1 MDLIELSSLQLCDN
15 TRFNET
21 CSKAYFFYA
30 GFVSELSTSYEEAIN
45 RSIELENLNWLDGKT
60 RAVFFEFTIY
70 NPFTNFFA
78 VVNIL
83 TEILATGG
91 YYPYPYIA
99 TTRLYRYIG
108 AEAKVMMVLELVF
121 FAYLLYYMVREG
133 KELRAIGKRA
143 YFREAWNYFDILVIV
158 TSILSIVFYFM
169 RLVATKI
176 VIAQANEDP
185 YSFTNFNYVVVLDG
199 FVSTFMGLTV
209 FVSFLKFLRL
219 LRFNRTIGKLAST
232 LRACVAPL
240 ASFFLLFIIVF
251 LAYAQF
257 AFLIFGPEMTDY
269 SSFDRCLSNML
280 GMTLGSFDFDALSST
295 NRILGPIFFFTYIL
309 AMVMILMN
317 VFLSIINDTFNE
329 VSSDVSKQS
338 SDSEIA
344 DFMMDRFVATVK
356 RTGATIQPIYKE
368 PKDKLDQ
375 NLDDIEELSDN
386 VQLALRSLCLESIR
400 HTSWFK
406 TDDVE
411 ESEKKRQILEL
422 LLISGENFTEND
434 VCDAIPVLDTVLAK
448 YSAEQLKTITKNFQE
463 KLAREE
469 REDGEKMDAHDDD
482 NHDGDDDDGD
492 EDSDDSTDNSNS
504 DRDENVFDAKDNA
517 RFDF

>member
-1 MDLIELSSLQLCDN
+1 M
-15 TRFNET
+15 TRPYCFVN
-21 CSKAYFFYA
+21 S
-30 GFVSELSTSYEEAIN
+30 GFVSELSASYEEAIN
-45 RSIELENLNWLDGKT
+45 KSIELENLNWLDGKT

-108 AEAKVMMVLELVF
+108 AEAKVIMVLELVF

-133 KELRAIGKRA
+133 KELRSIGKRA
-143 YFREAWNYFDILVIV
+143 YFREPWNYFDILVIV
-158 TSILSIVFYFM
+158 TSIVSIVFYFM
-169 RLVATKI
+169 RLVATK
-176 VIAQANEDP
+176 VVVGRANDDP

-199 FVSTFMGLTV
+199 FVSAFMGLTV
-209 FVSFLKFLRL
+209 FVCFLKFLRL

-232 LRACVAPL
+232 LRACVGPL
-240 ASFFLLFIIVF
+240 SSFFLLFIIVF

-257 AFLIFGPEMTDY
+257 AFLIFGPEMSDY
-269 SSFDRCLSNML
+269 SSFARCLSNML
-280 GMTLGSFDFDALSST
+280 GMTLGSFDFNALTST

-309 AMVMILMN
+309 VMVMILMN

-329 VSSDVSKQS
+329 VNSDVSKQS

-368 PKDKLDQ
+368 PKDELDQ
-375 NLDDIEELSDN
+375 NVDDIEELSEN
-386 VQLALRSLCLESIR
+386 VQLVLRSLCLESIR

-422 LLISGENFTEND
+422 LLISGENFTESE

-463 KLAREE
+463 KIAREE
-469 REDGEKMDAHDDD
+469 KDEATEKM
-482 NHDGDDDDGD
+482 GEEDDDDEDGKD
-492 EDSDDSTDNSNS
+492 DSDGSNEDSNS
-504 DRDENVFDAKDNA
+504 DRDENVFDAKDNV

>member
-1 MDLIELSSLQLCDN
+1 MVIM
-15 TRFNET
+15 
-21 CSKAYFFYA
+21 A
-30 GFVSELSTSYEEAIN
+30 
-45 RSIELENLNWLDGKT
+45 LEF
-60 RAVFFEFTIY
+60 VFF
-70 NPFTNFFA
+70 
-78 VVNIL
+78 V
-83 TEILATGG
+83 
-91 YYPYPYIA
+91 
-99 TTRLYRYIG
+99 
-108 AEAKVMMVLELVF
+108 
-121 FAYLLYYMVREG
+121 YLLYYIVREV
-133 KELRAIGKRA
+133 KELRSVGKRA
-143 YFREAWNYFDILVIV
+143 YFRDPWNYFDMFVIAA
-158 TSILSIVFYFM
+158 SITTIVFYFM
-169 RLVATKI
+169 RMVATKV
-176 VIAQANEDP
+176 VIKRANEDP
-185 YSFTNFNYVVVLDG
+185 YAFTNFNYVVVLDG
-199 FVSTFMGLTV
+199 LVTAFMGLSV

-257 AFLIFGPEMTDY
+257 AFLIFGPVMSDY
-269 SSFDRCLSNML
+269 SSFARCMSNML
-280 GMTLGSFDFDALSST
+280 GMTLGSFDFGALTST
-295 NRILGPIFFFTYIL
+295 NRILGPIFFFSYIL
-309 AMVMILMN
+309 VMVMILMN

-329 VSSDVSKQS
+329 VNSDVSKQS
-338 SDSEIA
+338 NESEIA

-368 PKDKLDQ
+368 PKDQLDQ

-406 TDDVE
+406 ANDIE

-422 LLISGENFTEND
+422 LIISGENFTESE

-448 YSAEQLKTITKNFQE
+448 YSSDQLKTITKNFQE

-469 REDGEKMDAHDDD
+469 SEDSEKQGRED
-482 NHDGDDDDGD
+482 DGDDDENDDGSDDDGD
-492 EDSDDSTDNSNS
+492 SDGDDDSNS
-504 DRDENVFDAKDNA
+504 DRDDDAFDAKVNT